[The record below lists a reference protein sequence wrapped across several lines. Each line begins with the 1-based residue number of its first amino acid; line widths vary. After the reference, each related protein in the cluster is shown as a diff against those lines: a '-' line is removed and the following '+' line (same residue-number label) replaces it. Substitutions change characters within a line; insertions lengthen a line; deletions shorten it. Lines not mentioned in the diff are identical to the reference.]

1 MIKLRHTLTNVTMV
15 LERVTNPGGL
25 RIYGWWSKDEL
36 QVCKITSAAIDIG
49 RAILNMSEPT
59 KGKTTFTVQEL
70 MAQRPAN
77 IHKGSQGTSDSC
89 DISDMIDKSG
99 CSKEYYL
106 LEECLGEHDRR
117 WAKCQTEV
125 NNLKACNANLPKR

>member
-1 MIKLRHTLTNVTMV
+1 MRKVVCSPICVEEV
-15 LERVTNPGGL
+15 LA
-25 RIYGWWSKDEL
+25 K
-36 QVCKITSAAIDIG
+36 
-49 RAILNMSEPT
+49 MSEPAKS
-59 KGKTTFTVQEL
+59 KGTFTVQEL

-125 NNLKACNANLPKR
+125 NNLKACNATIPKR